1 MTIFR
6 QLIYNAMILITLMF
20 IYSELNIRRS
30 NHNIYKQ
37 IFIGIV
43 IGLGGLFIM
52 MNPYHLENTYYD
64 TRSIII
70 SLAGAFFGVI
80 PTVIASFM
88 TIAYRV
94 YDAFANNTMVGV
106 YAGTLT
112 IVTSAIL
119 GLLWY
124 RYRRNKVK
132 NYAVEFLVFGF
143 VNHIVMLLCQLTIS
157 FEQVMKVILPVLAIY
172 PLTTMIAAV
181 ALSNSMRRVRAIEEV
196 HRSEALMKASFEGAK
211 GILVLSL
218 DKEYRYLF
226 FNEAHEQSIENT
238 YHIKIKKNMSFLDA
252 LTIEEDRLKAKKGI
266 DRALNGESFSS
277 IEHYQTQTEPT
288 IYETFMGPIRD
299 DKNQIIGI
307 TSFSIDITKRV
318 MSEKKLEE
326 SEYKNRILIK
336 SMKQGLALH
345 EMIFDED
352 QNPIDYRFLEVNES
366 FERIT
371 GLKRKDI
378 IGKTV
383 REVLPNTEDEWI
395 QAYGEVVKTKIP
407 KDFEQY
413 SIELQ
418 KTFFVSAFS
427 PEKNQFAVIV
437 NDITERIKQQEE
449 IIYLSYHDYLTGLT
463 NRRYYE
469 ETLEKAKGAGF
480 WPLSVVMAD
489 INGLKLVND
498 AFGHLAGD
506 EMIIQVTN
514 LLKKSFPKK
523 VILSRIGGDEFVA
536 ILPKTSRE
544 EAKEYIQRFRLA
556 SKSIVI
562 KGIELSVSFGTGYQ
576 EKAIDDVNILVNEA
590 EKEMYNNKVYEI
602 ASNRSNT
609 IMTIINTLYLKS
621 PREERHSSR
630 VSELCQKIGRHYQ
643 LRDDEIKILKVMGN
657 LHDIGKIAIDTR
669 ILDKPGTLNEEEW
682 DEVKRHPEIGYRI
695 LSTANEYAEMAEDIL
710 AHHERYDGTGYPKGL
725 KGTEIPWRARVIA
738 IADSFDAMTTKRTYR
753 ETFSYE
759 EAIQEI
765 RKNKGIQ
772 FDPEIADCFI
782 QIIQEELLS

>member
-1 MTIFR
+1 
-6 QLIYNAMILITLMF
+6 
-20 IYSELNIRRS
+20 
-30 NHNIYKQ
+30 
-37 IFIGIV
+37 
-43 IGLGGLFIM
+43 
-52 MNPYHLENTYYD
+52 
-64 TRSIII
+64 
-70 SLAGAFFGVI
+70 
-80 PTVIASFM
+80 
-88 TIAYRV
+88 
-94 YDAFANNTMVGV
+94 
-106 YAGTLT
+106 
-112 IVTSAIL
+112 TSAIL
-119 GLLWY
+119 GLQWY
-124 RYRRNKVK
+124 RYRRKKVK

-143 VNHIVMLLCQLTIS
+143 VNHIAMLLCQLTIS